1 MKKELQCKDL
11 RIGNLVYNREG
22 NKVWVNPNHLIV
34 MVYGIN
40 DLFKP
45 IPLTEEMCDNLGCYY
60 GIGGEPRFLANDL
73 SISIH
78 FKNECVIIEL
88 GDGIIFIDYIEYVHE
103 LQNLYF
109 ALTGE
114 ELTQVSEGENKNFV

>member
-1 MKKELQCKDL
+1 MKANEL
-11 RIGNLVYNREG
+11 RIGNYVKLMLNDEEYKIISIDVKDIELIENKQGVYEQ
-22 NKVWVNPNHLIV
+22 IE
-34 MVYGIN
+34 I
-40 DLFKP
+40 
-45 IPLTEEMCDNLGCYY
+45 TEEICDKLGCYY
-60 GIGGEPRFLANDL
+60 GMGGEPRFLAHDL

-88 GDGIIFIDYIEYVHE
+88 GHGIIFIDYIEYVHQ

-114 ELTQVSEGENKNFV
+114 ELVIKE